1 MLLKN
6 DQDQT
11 DIDAILTSELFVELK
26 LIRKK
31 KLLGRVAFTVT
42 QLNFSVTLRCKVPF
56 LWEGIISKMNYE

>member
-26 LIRKK
+26 LRKK
-31 KLLGRVAFTVT
+31 KTSRKSSIYCKSIAFFC
-42 QLNFSVTLRCKVPF
+42 NF
-56 LWEGIISKMNYE
+56 EM

>member
-26 LIRKK
+26 LRKK
-31 KLLGRVAFTVT
+31 KLLGRVAFTVS
-42 QLNFSVTLRCKVPF
+42 QLHFSVTLRCKVPF
-56 LWEGIISKMNYE
+56 LWAGIISKMNYE